1 MNARERKDCA
11 DLARI
16 MALMCVRN
24 SGIEDIHAGK
34 SPVSR
39 TGDFSDVFV
48 VDAEERRIPWPE
60 VSHFDDKV
68 MRDLMRQIVDRMY
81 TLHVKAEDPD
91 FQAILKRWMSVALGW
106 DAPKLDAGFMRA
118 IEARR
123 VAGDEPGSANQ
134 AGPRSRGSGYRN
146 GVTRRKS
153 TRLRETR

>member
-1 MNARERKDCA
+1 MNARERKYCA

-39 TGDFSDVFV
+39 TGDFCDVLV

-60 VSHFDDKV
+60 VSHFDDEV
-68 MRDLMRQIVDRMY
+68 MADLMRQIVDRLY
-81 TLHVKAEDPD
+81 TFHVKSGDPD
-91 FQAILKRWMSVALGW
+91 FQAILKRWMSVALRW

-118 IEARR
+118 IKARR
-123 VAGDEPGSANQ
+123 AAGDEAGSANQ